1 MPVGGK
7 ARHDRID
14 DLAHD
19 AQLQRVVDE
28 RAGRERAHPSS
39 IWSFISVEHAFV
51 ILGGH
56 QRRRAGAV
64 AHRKERDLGPGETLF
79 EHHARTSLAELPVF
93 HRGMNGLI
101 R

>member
-19 AQLQRVVDE
+19 AKLQRVVDE
-28 RAGRERAHPSS
+28 RAGRERAHASG
-39 IWSFISVEHAFV
+39 IWSFVAVEHAFV
-51 ILGGH
+51 ILRGH

-64 AHRKERDLGPGETLF
+64 AQREERDLRPVETFL
-79 EHHARTSLAELPVF
+79 EHDARASLAELPALPSR
-93 HRGMNGLI
+93 HEWR
-101 R
+101 